1 MVYVNFEPVPTPY
14 SEVLVMAST
23 AVSDFQADVSYALS
37 CLKRSSLVLKSGQE
51 AAIRDV
57 YDGSDVF
64 VWLPTG
70 YGKSICYQ
78 VLPYLFDS
86 KLGRVDASPVEQCV
100 VLIISPLISL
110 MVDQVTALQSQGVGA
125 AILSGNAGVDKKLL
139 ATVTDIQA
147 GKFKLLFSS
156 PEAAVVGPSKWKDLM
171 LTSPLS
177 HQIVALVVDEAHCVY
192 KW

>member
-1 MVYVNFEPVPTPY
+1 M
-14 SEVLVMAST
+14 
-23 AVSDFQADVSYALS
+23 
-37 CLKRSSLVLKSGQE
+37 LKSGQE

-86 KLGRVDASPVEQCV
+86 KLGRVDASPVDQCV
-100 VLIISPLISL
+100 VLVISPLISL
-110 MVDQVTALQSQGVGA
+110 IVDQVTALQLQGVGA
-125 AILSGNAGVDKKLL
+125 AILSGNAGVNKKLM

-147 GKFKLLFSS
+147 GKFKLMFSS
-156 PEAAVVGPSKWKDLM
+156 PEAVTGPSKWKDLM
-171 LTSPLS
+171 LTSPLC

-192 KW
+192 K